1 MSAAVLGL
9 ALLSAPAGAA
19 PAPPPGTLPG
29 RRLALPRCTEE
40 PAASCWDLAPELRRF
55 VPGHGLP
62 TAPAA
67 ARMRL
72 AWDESGVL
80 LRIDELPSADGSPL
94 GDGAAQ
100 VELALGD
107 AKRSGRISRAAA
119 VRSSRPGV
127 LRLPQPLTLGETRDL
142 WVNLVVR
149 PASGG
154 RAALPWSPAG
164 ELQPWR
170 PAEVVLVDQ
179 PDLQLD
185 LSLERDAEGWRVEAV
200 GADRIRVRYE

>member
-1 MSAAVLGL
+1 
-9 ALLSAPAGAA
+9 
-19 PAPPPGTLPG
+19 
-29 RRLALPRCTEE
+29 
-40 PAASCWDLAPELRRF
+40 
-55 VPGHGLP
+55 
-62 TAPAA
+62 
-67 ARMRL
+67 MRL